1 MNLDSHKEAA
11 FWEDVKFLR
20 ESGLGDAAIAK
31 RMNLTLGTFRRREER
46 YVHTSTAPAR
56 PAKQG

>member
-1 MNLDSHKEAA
+1 LNLDSHKEDA

-20 ESGLGDAAIAK
+20 ESGLGDKAIAK
-31 RMNLTLGTFRRREER
+31 RMNLTPGTFRRREER
-46 YVHTSTAPAR
+46 YEHTRTASVR